1 MTKQL
6 VWTATEEGVG
16 DGTLEKDSA
25 QTLPA
30 LNVPHLNDKNSLQLL
45 NNDTSI
51 TLNVLERN
59 RIIKPKPWIY
69 GSVHFLCKNDDREY

>member
-51 TLNVLERN
+51 KLNVLERN
-59 RIIKPKPWIY
+59 R
-69 GSVHFLCKNDDREY
+69 FNQT

>member
-30 LNVPHLNDKNSLQLL
+30 LNVPHLNDINSFQLL

-51 TLNVLERN
+51 KLNVLEQN
-59 RIIKPKPWIY
+59 RFNQTKAMDRWRRT
-69 GSVHFLCKNDDREY
+69 FLV

>member
-30 LNVPHLNDKNSLQLL
+30 LNVPYLNNKNSLQ
-45 NNDTSI
+45 NNNTSI
-51 TLNVLERN
+51 KLNVLEQN
-59 RIIKPKPWIY
+59 RFNQTKAMDRWKRI
-69 GSVHFLCKNDDREY
+69 FLCKNDDREY

>member
-30 LNVPHLNDKNSLQLL
+30 LNVPHLNNKNSLQLL
-45 NNDTSI
+45 NNDTSK
-51 TLNVLERN
+51 LNVLEQN
-59 RIIKPKPWIY
+59 RFNQTKAMDRWKRT
-69 GSVHFLCKNDDREY
+69 FLV